1 MKKRILTI
9 AALSI
14 LGLAISTISC
24 NSNKSDNNTTQS
36 DNNTQQT
43 GSGNSLKVDT
53 VIISAMQFQP
63 AHLTINRGDTVI
75 WINNDIV
82 THNVTDSLNA
92 WTSGNI
98 DMGKSWKSA
107 PQKSFNYFCS
117 IHPTMKGSVT
127 VVNK

>member
-1 MKKRILTI
+1 MKKRILTV

-14 LGLAISTISC
+14 LGIAIAMISC
-24 NSNKSDNNTTQS
+24 NSNKSNN
-36 DNNTQQT
+36 NAQQKSS
-43 GSGNSLKVDT
+43 GSTSKVDT
-53 VIISAMQFQP
+53 VIISGMQFQP
-63 AHLTINRGDTVI
+63 AQLTVSTGDTVI
-75 WINNDIV
+75 WINKDIV

-98 DMGKSWKSA
+98 DIGNSWKSA